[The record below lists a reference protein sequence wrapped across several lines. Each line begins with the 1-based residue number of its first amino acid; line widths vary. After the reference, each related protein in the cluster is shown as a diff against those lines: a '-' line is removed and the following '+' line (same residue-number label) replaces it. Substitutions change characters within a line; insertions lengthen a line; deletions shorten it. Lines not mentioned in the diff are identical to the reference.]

1 MVSALERYDD
11 VLAALVAADVRHVV
25 VGGVAVVLRGHPRL
39 TVDLDLALDLAAA
52 PARRAVDAL
61 TAVGLVP
68 RLPVPAAAFAD
79 PEQRRGWV
87 RDRHLQ
93 VFSFQDPSDPLR
105 EVDLFAEDQ
114 VPFEELYAAS
124 ELLLAG
130 RREVR
135 VASVEH
141 LIAMKV
147 AAGRPRDLSDVEAL
161 RRGSAGCSDG
171 DPWEAATFEGLTAV
185 QARAQARSTPEQR
198 WAWLAGALELAAA
211 SGALA
216 RALAD
221 KQAELD
227 GLWWP

>member
-1 MVSALERYDD
+1 MASALERYDD

-39 TVDLDLALDLAAA
+39 TVNLDLALDLAAA

-68 RLPVPAAAFAD
+68 RLPVPATAFAD

-105 EVDLFAEDQ
+105 EVDLFAEDP

-124 ELLLAG
+124 ELLRAG

-161 RRGSAGCSDG
+161 RRGSAG
-171 DPWEAATFEGLTAV
+171 
-185 QARAQARSTPEQR
+185 
-198 WAWLAGALELAAA
+198 
-211 SGALA
+211 
-216 RALAD
+216 
-221 KQAELD
+221 
-227 GLWWP
+227 